1 MVAIQNRDV
10 NKEKQALLSPVLG
23 TQHTQKSHKIRGK
36 AKCHNPIQTYKRLA
50 RRRNVKV

>member
-1 MVAIQNRDV
+1 MVAIQNEDV
-10 NKEKQALLSPVLG
+10 NKEKHALLTPILG
-23 TQHTQKSHKIRGK
+23 TQHTQTSYEIRWK